1 MKVIVTATK
10 DTLDGPVDPRFG
22 RCQYFITVDTEDLE
36 YTVMENSQ
44 KNAMGGAG
52 VQAAQTVANAQVD
65 AVITGSVGPNAF
77 QTLNVAGVKIF
88 TGASGTVKEA
98 IMALN
103 QGSLQETNDSTVGS
117 HHGMSKQDHEKKGD
131 KQ

>member
-10 DTLDGPVDPRFG
+10 DNLDGPVDPRFG
-22 RCQYFITVDTEDLE
+22 RCQYFITVDTDSMN
-36 YTVMENSQ
+36 YTAMENNQ
-44 KNAMGGAG
+44 KDAMGGAG

-88 TGASGTVKEA
+88 TGASGTVKDA
-98 IMALN
+98 ITALK
-103 QGSLQETNDSTVGS
+103 QGSLQETKDSTVGS
-117 HHGMSKQDHEKKGD
+117 HHGMGGGRGHRR
-131 KQ
+131 